1 MSARVAPRA
10 SAPSKPPAPPPS
22 PHVEGWSTCATWAWA
37 GGNRWLQPPPSHLP
51 PLPRHTRRAG
61 ARAPPGRHFGNF
73 IVRVLLNRNVLYT
86 ASAPRAAPAAPPQ
99 STLATLPRSRHTTS
113 TRPTNKALHGL
124 VYRGSSDGVLSGS
137 LLIGESDCSASAAT
151 AREQRSHRLLRRLQ
165 PHQTPARAGLKP
177 QAYVD
182 AGH

>member
-1 MSARVAPRA
+1 M
-10 SAPSKPPAPPPS
+10 PPPT
-22 PHVEGWSTCATWAWA
+22 E
-37 GGNRWLQPPPSHLP
+37 PPSVCELRRCCGAHFKEEAWLACQARYLNLRLLIFNPAAHFANQAAACGPELPGELP
-51 PLPRHTRRAG
+51 PG
-61 ARAPPGRHFGNF
+61 E
-73 IVRVLLNRNVLYT
+73 
-86 ASAPRAAPAAPPQ
+86 RAADNPAAPPQ
-99 STLATLPRSRHTTS
+99 STLATLPRSQHTHVGEAD
-113 TRPTNKALHGL
+113 KALHGL
-124 VYRGSSDGVLSGS
+124 VYRGSSDGVLLGS

>member
-22 PHVEGWSTCATWAWA
+22 PHVEGWSTCATWA
-37 GGNRWLQPPPSHLP
+37 RWVGRWRQVASAPPSHLHAP
-51 PLPRHTRRAG
+51 PRHTWRAG

-99 STLATLPRSRHTTS
+99 STLATLPRSQHTPS
-113 TRPTNKALHGL
+113 ARPTKLCMAWFIGDR
-124 VYRGSSDGVLSGS
+124 VMAYYWAVFS
-137 LLIGESDCSASAAT
+137 LASQTAQRRQQRRVSSAAT
-151 AREQRSHRLLRRLQ
+151 GSCGICSHTKRPRG
-165 PHQTPARAGLKP
+165 PG
-177 QAYVD
+177 
-182 AGH
+182 